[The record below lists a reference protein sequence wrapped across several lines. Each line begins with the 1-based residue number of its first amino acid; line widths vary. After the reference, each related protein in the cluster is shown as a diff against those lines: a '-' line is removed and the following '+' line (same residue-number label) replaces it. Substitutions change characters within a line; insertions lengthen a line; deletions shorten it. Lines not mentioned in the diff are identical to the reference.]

1 LTQVRS
7 GPAATAALAA
17 VAAATTWAAML
28 SWRGFSR
35 VPGEYLGPLFVLA
48 LVVAATGT
56 FARWSR
62 WPAVA
67 VVGSQ
72 LLVSGMVFSTM
83 LSGSPVPLGG
93 AWTRMV
99 EVFSAASTSA
109 ERYAAPVP
117 AHVAGVHPLVI
128 AGGLACLLLV
138 DLLACTLRRAPLAG
152 LPLLTIYSVPV
163 GMIGGGVTWWI
174 FVLTAAGFLGLL
186 FLQES
191 EQVARWGRPLGVDPA
206 VADPSAFGVTTGA
219 VRHTAGTVG
228 TLATALAVVVPLLVP
243 TLSLHWFD
251 FGAGPGGDSDIV
263 IENPMTDLRR
273 DLARGVDLP
282 LLRIRTDDPTP
293 AYLRISVLNRFSENE
308 WSSGDRDVPTNNLAD
323 GPMPDLQGVAGT
335 VARDEFRY
343 AVQTTSEFRSTW
355 LPTQAPIS
363 SIVAPGDWR
372 YDFATMDF
380 IAGDSDGEL
389 TTADMSY
396 TMTGLKLQLDA
407 ESMAQAPSSSGAVS
421 RDYTQLPPGIPT
433 MVRTLANEVTRE
445 APSRFEKAVALQKWF
460 RETGGF
466 TYDLNTASGNGTDE
480 LVAFLSDDAEG
491 RTGYC
496 EQFASAMAV
505 MARMLGIPARVA
517 VGFLVPDEVGP
528 GTFEYSSYDLH
539 AWPELFFP
547 GSGWVRFEPT
557 PAGRAEGVPGY
568 TSQDVPV
575 VNPTGGITNNPRL
588 SEDPSRGQSASSG
601 PSESAGGSSSSDSG
615 SGTWWVAG
623 LGGVAGLGVL
633 ALLLLL
639 PRTLRRSRREQR
651 LTGGPEEAWAELRAT
666 AQDLGVPWPEARSPR
681 ATRHH
686 LVQYLGRPVD
696 HSTPERPPHGPRVA
710 PDAVRA
716 LDRIVRSLELS
727 RYAREGGP
735 QEFPRADAE
744 DCVAA
749 LHGGA
754 TRAARRRAEWW
765 PRSVVG
771 SRRARRRP
779 RPVERSVEARYGGV
793 VDHVG

>member
-1 LTQVRS
+1 MNRS
-7 GPAATAALAA
+7 RSDLAASAALAG
-17 VAAATTWAAML
+17 VAAATTWVAMA
-28 SWRGFSR
+28 SWRGFSA

-48 LVVAATGT
+48 LVVAGLGT
-56 FARWSR
+56 VARWSR
-62 WPAVA
+62 WPIVA
-67 VVGSQ
+67 VVGLQ
-72 LLVSGMVFSTM
+72 LVGSGMVFSTM
-83 LSGSPVPLGG
+83 LSGSPVPLGEG
-93 AWTRMV
+93 WTRLLDA
-99 EVFSAASTSA
+99 FSAASTSA
-109 ERYAAPVP
+109 DTYAAPVP
-117 AHVAGVHPLVI
+117 AHVPGVHPLVI

-163 GMIGGGVTWWI
+163 GMVGGGVTWWI
-174 FVLTAAGFLGLL
+174 FALTAAGFLGLL
-186 FLQES
+186 FLQEG
-191 EQVARWGRPLGVDPA
+191 EQVARWGRPLGEDPG
-206 VADPSAFGVTTGA
+206 VADPSGFGVTTGA
-219 VRHTAGTVG
+219 VRTSAGTIG
-228 TLATALAVVVPLLVP
+228 TLATALAVVLPLLVP
-243 TLSLHWFD
+243 TLSLRFFD

-273 DLARGVDLP
+273 DLTRGPDIP
-282 LLRIRTDDPTP
+282 LVTIRTDDPAP

-335 VARDEFRY
+335 VAREEFQY
-343 AVQTTSEFRSTW
+343 IVETEPEFESTW

-363 SIVAPGDWR
+363 NIVAPGDWR

-380 IAGDSDGEL
+380 IAGDRDGDL
-389 TTADMSY
+389 TAADLSY
-396 TMTGLKLQLDA
+396 SMTGVKLELDA
-407 ESMAQAPSSSGAVS
+407 EAMAQAPSSSGVVS
-421 RDYTQLPPGIPT
+421 RDYTQLPAGMPT

-466 TYDLNTASGNGTDE
+466 TYDLQAVSGNGTDE
-480 LVAFLSDDAEG
+480 LVAFLTDDEDG

-505 MARMLGIPARVA
+505 MARILGIPARVA
-517 VGFLVPDEVGP
+517 VGFLAPDKIAP
-528 GTFEYSSYDLH
+528 GAFEYTAYDLH

-575 VNPTGGITNNPRL
+575 VNPTGGLTNNPRL
-588 SEDPSRGQSASSG
+588 SEQPSRGAGASSS
-601 PSESAGGSSSSDSG
+601 PRESTAGSSTSDSG
-615 SGTWWVAG
+615 PGPWWVAALAVG
-623 LGGVAGLGVL
+623 AGLVVLGLL
-633 ALLLLL
+633 ALL
-639 PRTLRRSRREQR
+639 PRALRRSRRDRR
-651 LTGGPEEAWAELRAT
+651 LAGGPEEAWAELRAT

-681 ATRHH
+681 ATRQH
-686 LVQYLGRPVD
+686 LVQYLGKPVGHD
-696 HSTPERPPHGPRVA
+696 TPERPAHGPRVA

-716 LDRIVRSLELS
+716 LDRIVGSLELS
-727 RYAREGGP
+727 RYARERGP
-735 QEFPRADAE
+735 EESPRPDVE
-744 DCVAA
+744 TCLAA

-754 TRAARRRAEWW
+754 SRGARRRAEWW

-771 SRRARRRP
+771 RRTRRP
-779 RPVERSVEARYGGV
+779 RPADEHPVEARYGGV

>member
-1 LTQVRS
+1 VSRGRS
-7 GPAATAALAA
+7 GLAATAVLSA
-17 VAAATTWAAML
+17 VAAATTWVAMF
-28 SWRGFSR
+28 SWRGFST
-35 VPGEYLGPLFVLA
+35 VPGEYLGPLFMLG
-48 LVVAATGT
+48 LVVAGTGT
-56 FARWSR
+56 LARWSR
-62 WPAVA
+62 WPVVA
-67 VVGSQ
+67 VVGFQ
-72 LLVSGMVFSTM
+72 LLVSGMVFSTT
-83 LSGSPVPLGG
+83 LSGSPVPVGE

-99 EVFSAASTSA
+99 EAFSAASTSA

-117 AHVAGVHPLVI
+117 AHVPGVHPLVI

-163 GMIGGGVTWWI
+163 GMVGGGVTWWI
-174 FVLTAAGFLGLL
+174 FALTAAGFLGML

-206 VADPSAFGVTTGA
+206 VVDPTGFGVTTGA
-219 VRHTAGTVG
+219 VRHTAGTIG
-228 TLATALAVVVPLLVP
+228 TIATALAVVVPLLVP
-243 TLSLHWFD
+243 TLSLRWFD
-251 FGAGPGGDSDIV
+251 FGVGPGGDSDIV

-273 DLARGVDLP
+273 DLTRGPDIP
-282 LLRIRTDDPTP
+282 LLTMRTDDPTP

-308 WSSGDRDVPTNNLAD
+308 WTSGDRDVPTNNRAD

-335 VARDEFRY
+335 VARDEFQY
-343 AVQTTSEFRSTW
+343 SVQTSSAFRSTW
-355 LPTQAPIS
+355 LPTMSPIS
-363 SIVAPGDWR
+363 NIVASGDWR

-380 IAGDSDGEL
+380 IAGDSDGDL
-389 TTADMSY
+389 TAADLDY

-407 ESMAQAPSSSGAVS
+407 EAMAKAPSSSGAVS
-421 RDYTQLPPGIPT
+421 RDYTQLPPGMPT

-445 APSRFEKAVALQKWF
+445 APSRFEKAVALQTWF

-466 TYDLNTASGNGTDE
+466 TYDLHTATGNGTDE
-480 LVAFLSDDAEG
+480 LVAFLTDDEDG

-505 MARMLGIPARVA
+505 MARILGIPARVA
-517 VGFLVPDEVGP
+517 VGFLVPDRIAP
-528 GTFEYSSYDLH
+528 GTFEYSAWDLH

-547 GSGWVRFEPT
+547 GAGWVRFEPT
-557 PAGRAEGVPGY
+557 PAGRAQGVPGY

-588 SEDPSRGQSASSG
+588 SEEPSRGESASSD
-601 PSESAGGSSSSDSG
+601 PSESAGASSTSDSG
-615 SGTWWVAG
+615 TGSWWVGALAGGAG
-623 LGGVAGLGVL
+623 LVVL
-633 ALLLLL
+633 ALLALL

-651 LTGGPEEAWAELRAT
+651 LGGGPEEAWAELRAT

-681 ATRHH
+681 ATRQH
-686 LVQYLGRPVD
+686 LVRYLGKPVGHD
-696 HSTPERPPHGPRVA
+696 TPERPPHGPRVA
-710 PDAVRA
+710 PEAVRA
-716 LDRIVRSLELS
+716 LDRIVRALELS
-727 RYAREGGP
+727 RYAREGGGG
-735 QEFPRADAE
+735 ESPRADVE
-744 DCVAA
+744 TCVAA

-754 TRAARRRAEWW
+754 PRSARRRAEWW

-771 SRRARRRP
+771 TRARRRP
-779 RPVERSVEARYGGV
+779 RTAERPVEARYGGV